1 MSTFLPYTD
10 EHHALRET
18 ARRFIE
24 REVKPHY
31 AQWEKDGQVPKAL
44 YHKVGELGLLLTT
57 IPAEYGDGDG
67 DFPFTHF
74 VNEGPGFA
82 GATGPQFGL
91 HSDIVAPYIQH
102 NGSEKQKRT

>member
-1 MSTFLPYTD
+1 MNTFLPYTD

-44 YHKVGELGLLLTT
+44 YRKAGELGLLLTT
-57 IPAEYGDGDG
+57 IPVVSMRPAC
-67 DFPFTHF
+67 T
-74 VNEGPGFA
+74 N
-82 GATGPQFGL
+82 GA
-91 HSDIVAPYIQH
+91 SASVAAV
-102 NGSEKQKRT
+102 T